1 MSPAYLE
8 LCGKLMRRVIDSLD
22 LICNLWRLPRHWI
35 LQMLAV
41 VTPACLPRD
50 VYQGTQLCFLNN
62 TGLISV
68 GQERACW

>member
-50 VYQGTQLCFLNN
+50 VYQGHSCAFLI
-62 TGLISV
+62 TPVISV
-68 GQERACW
+68 GQGRACW